1 MDTWVSQTI
10 AVLVAAGLSAT
21 VAAGTWYWALRGAAT
36 LRHNARLTER
46 KRALYLDVLRLF
58 AEVMAHAKS
67 ETPEERSL
75 DVARRYLTSTEFRLK
90 QLELNMIAPDD
101 VVRRLSWHGTSNH
114 LDETQQGHQAMQN
127 IATLLL
133 AIRHDMTGSTRLD
146 EVDMW
151 RIFLDQEAADILRSQ
166 FAELADTQAE
176 HSRQ

>member
-1 MDTWVSQTI
+1 MDSWVSQTI

-21 VAAGTWYWALRGAAT
+21 VAAGTWYWALRGAAA

-46 KRALYLDVLRLF
+46 KRALYLDILKLF
-58 AEVMAHAKS
+58 AEVMANEKS
-67 ETPEERSL
+67 NASEEQPS

-101 VVRRLSWHGTSNH
+101 VVRKLSWHGTSNH
-114 LDETQQGHQAMQN
+114 LDETQQGQQAMQN

-133 AIRHDMTGSTRLD
+133 AIRRDMTGSTRLD

-151 RIFLDQEAADILRSQ
+151 RIFLGQEAAETLRLQ

-176 HSRQ
+176 HTRQ